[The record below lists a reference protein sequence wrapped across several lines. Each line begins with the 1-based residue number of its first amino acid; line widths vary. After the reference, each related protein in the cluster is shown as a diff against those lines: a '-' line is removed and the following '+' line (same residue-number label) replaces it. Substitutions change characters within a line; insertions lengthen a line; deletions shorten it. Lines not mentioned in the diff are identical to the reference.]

1 MPTAISSNLPLYNT
15 GPVVEW
21 LDIAMQR
28 IRRYPL
34 DRYCQN
40 VRVIQWKV
48 QSTSTRLTAELGP
61 WTLRSQASYP

>member
-34 DRYCQN
+34 DKYYQN
-40 VRVIQWKV
+40 
-48 QSTSTRLTAELGP
+48 L
-61 WTLRSQASYP
+61 SYSVDSAIHIHSFND